1 MPQAY
6 LASQLTNMN
15 PKLAAKA
22 IESLTTNSEI
32 GKAGHLTAYTHHLSG
47 ATDLKED
54 DYSMTIEQQMVSTPE
69 CNAGIPP
76 TYQQMGDD
84 AKQ

>member
-47 ATDLKED
+47 TAELKED
-54 DYSMTIEQQMVSTPE
+54 DYSMTIE
-69 CNAGIPP
+69 
-76 TYQQMGDD
+76 
-84 AKQ
+84 